1 MKSETSKNLSRI
13 ARGVM
18 RHFAQI
24 GMHSLSEFSPARG
37 LRVDIITLGMSDEI
51 WIVECKSGQSDFKSD
66 KKWQN
71 YLDWC
76 DRYFWA
82 VDGKFPIDILP
93 SDTGVIIADAYDASI
108 LREAPLNKLP
118 AARRKKITKSIA
130 ISACNRL
137 LTHTCL
143 LYTSP
148 SPRD

>member
-1 MKSETSKNLSRI
+1 MKLESSKNLSRI

-18 RHFAQI
+18 RHFSQI
-24 GMHSLSEFSPARG
+24 GLSSLSEFSPIRG

-66 KKWQN
+66 KKWKN

-82 VDGKFPIDILP
+82 VDANFPIGILP

-108 LREAPLNKLP
+108 LRDSPLNKLS
-118 AARRKKITKSIA
+118 AARRRKIMNSVA
-130 ISACNRL
+130 RSACNRL
-137 LTHTCL
+137 LLHID
-143 LYTSP
+143 P
-148 SPRD
+148 KI

>member
-1 MKSETSKNLSRI
+1 MKLETSKNLNRI

-18 RHFAQI
+18 RHFSQI

-37 LRVDIITLGMSDEI
+37 LRVDIIILGMANEI
-51 WIVECKSGQSDFKSD
+51 WIVECKSCQSDFKSD

-82 VDGKFPIDILP
+82 VDGKFPTDILP

-108 LREAPLNKLP
+108 LREAPLNKLSV
-118 AARRKKITKSIA
+118 ARRKKIIKSIA
-130 ISACNRL
+130 KSACNRL
-137 LTHTCL
+137 LTHTD
-143 LYTSP
+143 P
-148 SPRD
+148 KI

>member
-1 MKSETSKNLSRI
+1 MELETSKNFNII

-24 GMHSLSEFSPARG
+24 GLSSLSEFSPTRG
-37 LRVDIITLGMSDEI
+37 LRVDIITLGISDEI

-82 VDGKFPIDILP
+82 VDANFPIGILP

-108 LREAPLNKLP
+108 FRDSPLNKLS
-118 AARRKKITKSIA
+118 AARRKKIMNSVA
-130 ISACNRL
+130 RSACNRL
-137 LTHTCL
+137 LLHTD
-143 LYTSP
+143 P
-148 SPRD
+148 KI

>member
-108 LREAPLNKLP
+108 LRDSPLNKLS
-118 AARRKKITKSIA
+118 AARRKKIMNSVA
-130 ISACNRL
+130 RSACNRL
-137 LTHTCL
+137 LLHTD
-143 LYTSP
+143 P
-148 SPRD
+148 KI

>member
-1 MKSETSKNLSRI
+1 MKLETSKNLSRI
-13 ARGVM
+13 ARGVI

-24 GMHSLSEFSPARG
+24 GMPSLSEFSPTRG

-108 LREAPLNKLP
+108 FREATLNKLP

-137 LTHTCL
+137 LRHTD
-143 LYTSP
+143 P
-148 SPRD
+148 KM

>member
-130 ISACNRL
+130 IFACNRL
-137 LTHTCL
+137 LTHTD
-143 LYTSP
+143 P
-148 SPRD
+148 KM

>member
-1 MKSETSKNLSRI
+1 MELEKSKNFSII

-24 GMHSLSEFSPARG
+24 GLSSLSEFSPTRG

-51 WIVECKSGQSDFKSD
+51 WIVECKSGQNDFKSD

-82 VDGKFPIDILP
+82 VDANFPIGILP
-93 SDTGVIIADAYDASI
+93 SDTGVIIADTYDASI
-108 LREAPLNKLP
+108 LRDSPLNKLS
-118 AARRKKITKSIA
+118 AARRKKIMNSVA
-130 ISACNRL
+130 RSACNRL
-137 LTHTCL
+137 LLHTD
-143 LYTSP
+143 P
-148 SPRD
+148 KI

>member
-1 MKSETSKNLSRI
+1 MKLETSKNLSRI

-82 VDGKFPIDILP
+82 VDANFPIGILP
-93 SDTGVIIADAYDASI
+93 SDTGVIIADSYDASI
-108 LREAPLNKLP
+108 LRDSPLNKLS
-118 AARRKKITKSIA
+118 AARRKKIMNSVA
-130 ISACNRL
+130 RSACNRL
-137 LTHTCL
+137 LLHTD
-143 LYTSP
+143 P
-148 SPRD
+148 KI

>member
-1 MKSETSKNLSRI
+1 MELETSKNFSII

-24 GMHSLSEFSPARG
+24 GLSSLSEFSPTRG

-51 WIVECKSGQSDFKSD
+51 WIVECKSGQNDFKSD

-82 VDGKFPIDILP
+82 VDANFPIGILP
-93 SDTGVIIADAYDASI
+93 SDTGVIIADSYDASI
-108 LREAPLNKLP
+108 LRDSPLNKLS
-118 AARRKKITKSIA
+118 AARRKKIMNSVA
-130 ISACNRL
+130 RSACNRL
-137 LTHTCL
+137 LLHTD
-143 LYTSP
+143 P
-148 SPRD
+148 KI